1 MKKRFNGTG
10 CIRRLSG
17 NRRKPY
23 QVILTIAYDSTT
35 KVQTTKTLGTFET
48 YLDAEM
54 YLCNYLTNVTAAK
67 CISLNTIFNEYM
79 EIKKNKL
86 TEYTISNYNVA
97 FKKLSNVSKKDINSI
112 TLKQLQTIINQLS
125 DAYQQRVKSLLVSL
139 YDFSIKNE
147 YTEKNIAKYIE
158 INKYR
163 TKDKNV
169 FSTDEI
175 EKISASNKSID
186 IIVLILL
193 YTGMRISELIDLE
206 IKDVD
211 LVNHMIQ
218 VKRSKTKAGLRYIP
232 IHKNIYNIIKCNCDN
247 NTKYVFEKN
256 DRKLVYKNIYKQFKH
271 RYQEHTIHETRHT
284 FITNCKKCDIDAYI
298 TKLIAGHSVKDIT
311 LNIYTH
317 ITQKEIAKEFNKF
330 KY

>member
-23 QVILTIAYDSTT
+23 QVILTIAYDSRT
-35 KVQTTKTLGTFET
+35 KTQTTRTLGTFET
-48 YLDAEM
+48 YLDAEL
-54 YLCNYLTNVTAAK
+54 YLCNYLTNSTAAK
-67 CISLNTIFNEYM
+67 CISLDAIFNEYM

-97 FKKLSNVSKKDINSI
+97 FKKLSNISNNDINSI
-112 TLKQLQTIINQLS
+112 TLKQLQSIINQLS

-169 FSTDEI
+169 FSIDEI
-175 EKISASNKSID
+175 NKISASNKSID
-186 IIVLILL
+186 VIVQVLL

-211 LVNHMIQ
+211 LVNHMMQ

-232 IHKNIYNIIKCNCDN
+232 IHSNIYDTIKCNCNN
-247 NTKYVFEKN
+247 NTRYVFEKN
-256 DRKLVYKNIYKQFKH
+256 SRKLVYKNIYKQFKH
-271 RYQEHTIHETRHT
+271 RYPEHTIHEARHT
-284 FITNCKKCDIDAYI
+284 FITNCKKCNMDAYI
-298 TKLIAGHSVKDIT
+298 TKIIAGHSIKDIT
-311 LNIYTH
+311 LDIYTH
-317 ITQKEIAKEFNKF
+317 ITQKEISKEFSKF

>member
-1 MKKRFNGTG
+1 MKKRYNGTG

-23 QVILTIAYDSTT
+23 QVIITKNYDVRT
-35 KVQTTKTLGTFET
+35 KTQSTKTLGTFET
-48 YLDAEM
+48 YLDAEI
-54 YLCNYLTNVTAAK
+54 YLCNYLTNNTSAAA
-67 CISLNTIFNEYM
+67 ISLNMLFNEFM
-79 EIKKNKL
+79 QLKTTKL

-97 FKKLSNVSKKDINSI
+97 FKKLESISNKDINTI
-112 TLKQLQTIINQLS
+112 TLKQLQSIINQLS

-139 YDFSIKNE
+139 YDFAIKNE

-158 INKYR
+158 TNKYR
-163 TKDKNV
+163 TKDKSV
-169 FSTDEI
+169 FSIDEI
-175 EKISASNKSID
+175 SRIRTSNRTID
-186 IIVLILL
+186 IIALVLL

-206 IKDVD
+206 IKNVD

-232 IHKNIYNIIKCNCDN
+232 IHSNIYNIIKCNCDN
-247 NTKYVFEKN
+247 NTRYVFEKN

-271 RYQEHTIHETRHT
+271 RYPEHTIHETRHT
-284 FITNCKKCDIDAYI
+284 FITNCKKCDMDAYI
-298 TKLIAGHSVKDIT
+298 TKIIVGHSVKDIT
-311 LNIYTH
+311 LDIYTH
-317 ITQKEIAKEFNKF
+317 ISHKEISKEFTKF